1 MSGTDKTASSQVAW
15 ALLTEGVTRARVEA
29 HRLKHMI
36 VRATKLVEESS
47 EKEHLYQVAGDI
59 IVGLPARLEQLEVAL
74 DRSGLALSKMGVEF
88 LEARLPL
95 SEKNMVDEA
104 VEPAFGGGRPM
115 ESVVAGVKLNNLQ
128 EEVYKNLGYEGDVYA
143 LAHLLKL
150 NPSKVQQVV
159 DQLVHLGLAEV
170 EDDGTVQKKK
180 ATSVLRVASRWLE
193 TKHRV

>member
-1 MSGTDKTASSQVAW
+1 M
-15 ALLTEGVTRARVEA
+15 
-29 HRLKHMI
+29 
-36 VRATKLVEESS
+36 
-47 EKEHLYQVAGDI
+47 
-59 IVGLPARLEQLEVAL
+59 VGLPARLEQLEVAL